1 MTVSLDPA
9 RFARAAAADR
19 LAAGGRYD
27 EAALAYRDLCFGEGA
42 AQVRQEPREVLL
54 TRLLKLLCKA
64 GRDAEAHATF
74 AQILPLLPACDD
86 EFDAVYCRSQI
97 GANVVPVPF
106 ARRLR
111 VFGLTRLLRL
121 TAGVAGDVAECGTG
135 FGLSS
140 TVLCAY
146 LALEDPAF
154 RGGGYHACD
163 SFEGLSEPQDE
174 DRVPAEHPRAASMH
188 AMTRGGMFGFPLE
201 RLRTVLAAYP
211 EIDYHPGWI
220 PQSLASLPERH
231 YRFVHVDV
239 DLYAPTLGA
248 FEYFFERL
256 SPGGIIASD
265 DYSWPGARKALERFA
280 ASSGARLETNVH
292 DQAWISRPC

>member
-1 MTVSLDPA
+1 MSVALDPA
-9 RFARAAAADR
+9 RFARAGAADR

-27 EAALAYRDLCFGEGA
+27 EAAEEYRELCFGADAGSL
-42 AQVRQEPREVLL
+42 RRETRDVLL
-54 TRLLKLLCKA
+54 TRMLKLLCKA
-64 GRDAEAHATF
+64 GRNGEAHATF
-74 AQILPLLPACDD
+74 AQILPLLPACDA
-86 EFDAVYCRSQI
+86 EFDAVYCRSQAA
-97 GANVVPVPF
+97 ANVVPVPF

-111 VFGLTRLLRL
+111 VFGLTRLLRR

-146 LALEDPAF
+146 LALEDTEF

-174 DRVPAEHPRAASMH
+174 DQVPPDHPNAANLQN
-188 AMTRGGMFGFPLE
+188 MTRAGAFGFPLE
-201 RLRTVLAAYP
+201 RLRSVLAAYP
-211 EIDYHPGWI
+211 DIDYHPGWI
-220 PQSLASLPERH
+220 PHSLASMPERR

-248 FEYFFERL
+248 FKYFVPRL
-256 SPGGIIASD
+256 APGGIIASD
-265 DYSWPGARKALERFA
+265 DYSWPGAYKALHQFA
-280 ASSGARLETNVH
+280 AASGVPLETNVH
-292 DQAWISRPC
+292 DQAWMTKPC